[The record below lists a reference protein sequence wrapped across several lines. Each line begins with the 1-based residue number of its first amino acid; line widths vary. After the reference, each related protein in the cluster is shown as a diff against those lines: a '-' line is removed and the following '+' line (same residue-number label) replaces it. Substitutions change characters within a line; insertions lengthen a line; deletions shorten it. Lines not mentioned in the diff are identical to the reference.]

1 MRKTRLL
8 VVVVPAGFACL
19 ALVPLIDYVVRS
31 RRVTAELE
39 QCWRTLSEASSSLT
53 EAERD
58 RILEQMRDHGWWY
71 TDTEVPTSPQIG
83 IIKLGN
89 GQSVVF
95 AFMSHHGLSSEESL
109 TVLDTGDTQIRTV
122 GGFCCEVQ
130 FSQEEPPQD
139 LDAFVELL
147 GRHCRVV
154 EITEA
159 RSVR

>member
-1 MRKTRLL
+1 MKIARLL
-8 VVVVPAGFACL
+8 SLVIVAGFACL
-19 ALVPLIDYVVRS
+19 ALVLLIDYVVRS

-53 EAERD
+53 ETERD
-58 RILEQMRDHGWWY
+58 RIFEQMRDHGWWY
-71 TDTEVPTSPQIG
+71 TDTELPAPPQIG

-89 GQSVVF
+89 GQNIVF

-109 TVLDTGDTQIRTV
+109 TVFDTGDKQIRTV

-130 FSQEEPPQD
+130 FSDEEPPKD

-159 RSVR
+159 GSVR